1 MAFEKD
7 LIERLHKLEFSRSE
21 RDEFYLGS
29 YPQFLEFFRDR
40 IAVDSVTESDAKIGA
55 ILAYSWMG
63 QGKLKIASLENFGS
77 AVNALLKAKSE
88 KIDVTELQNIVN
100 FVSGSLVGTSKY
112 LHFLNPQCFAIW
124 DSRVAWAGYRLKYNY
139 QVEKPKY
146 YIQYLEDLA
155 ELELPEKLSNIIT
168 ARMPQATQMRIKE
181 FALFQL
187 GLQEN

>member
-7 LIERLHKLEFSRSE
+7 LVDRLHKLVFRDSE
-21 RDEFYLGS
+21 TDEFYAGT
-29 YPQFLEFFRDR
+29 YPIFLEFFRDR

-139 QVEKPKY
+139 QVEKPKH

-155 ELELPEKLSNIIT
+155 ELELPEKLSNIIM
-168 ARMPQATQMRIKE
+168 ARIP
-181 FALFQL
+181 
-187 GLQEN
+187 